1 MHNVRSA
8 VTVAAVAA
16 LTVAACGSSGGSTT
30 TSPSSVAPESSSSS
44 ASRPSSSGSGAM
56 SVDLEITGASN
67 ATIRGTKGT
76 CTRSRSIGNSYSIEG
91 ADDPA
96 ALGANG
102 AFSLRVGTRM
112 GDRVEP
118 PDIKLVIGSSGY
130 LTGPDVAGIRSNPEG
145 TVVNLNQG
153 ASGST
158 NGGPT
163 QSVLIRGT
171 IRCG

>member
-1 MHNVRSA
+1 
-8 VTVAAVAA
+8 
-16 LTVAACGSSGGSTT
+16 
-30 TSPSSVAPESSSSS
+30 
-44 ASRPSSSGSGAM
+44 M
-56 SVDLEITGASN
+56 SVDLQITGASN
-67 ATIRGTKGT
+67 ATLQGTEGT
-76 CTRSRSIGNSYSIEG
+76 CTLSKSIGNSYDIEG
-91 ADDPA
+91 ADDPG
-96 ALGANG
+96 ALGPNG
-102 AFSLRVGTRM
+102 AFSLRVGTRL

-130 LTGPDVAGIRSNPEG
+130 LTGSDVAGIQSNPEG

-158 NGGPT
+158 NGGPV